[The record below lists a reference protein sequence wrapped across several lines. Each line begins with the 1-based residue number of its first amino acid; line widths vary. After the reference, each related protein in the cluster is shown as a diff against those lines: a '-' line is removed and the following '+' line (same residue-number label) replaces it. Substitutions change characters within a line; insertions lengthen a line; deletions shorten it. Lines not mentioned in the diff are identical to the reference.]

1 MLKKMLI
8 LSLVLSLGSFVY
20 AVEDRTGTIVPDF
33 QIAPFSQVATAAAA
47 GTTTDATE
55 GIFQTGGTTDLS
67 QVDAALTYSHEIGT
81 MTISNNNPGG
91 FEITADGANN
101 TGAAYTLFHDG
112 AGISNAGEHVMIYGL
127 KGSDNSES
135 AEASGFGNTYQ
146 AGDSASADNSST
158 LFSVSSPTKA
168 TQAGVLKI
176 ELDLTGSEI
185 LDAFNTEESAEKY
198 TDTITLT
205 LTET

>member
-1 MLKKMLI
+1 MLI

-20 AVEDRTGTIVPDF
+20 AVEDRTDTIVPDF
-33 QIAPFSQVATAAAA
+33 QISPFSQVATAAAS

-55 GIFQTGGTTDLS
+55 GVFQTGGTTDLS
-67 QVDAALTYSHEIGT
+67 TVDAATTYSHEIGT

-101 TGAAYTLFHDG
+101 TGATYTLFHDG
-112 AGISNAGEHVMIYGL
+112 AGIANTGEHVMIYAL

-146 AGDSASADNSST
+146 AGDSASAISDNSST

-168 TQAGVLKI
+168 TQDGVLEV
-176 ELDLTGSEI
+176 ELEITGSEI
-185 LDAFNTEESAEKY
+185 LDAFNTEDVSEKY